1 MKLIKNVLG
10 IAAIAVMTLSTTN
23 VKAQDIGADFVS
35 KYVWRGGDFGE
46 ASIQPYISTSIGENL
61 EVGVWSSYALTD
73 YGFSEVDAYISYSV
87 GNFGLTLTNY
97 TFPGLTDDDGKSL
110 YAGAFDTEGL
120 EVSAT
125 ADVGPVS
132 LLAGYFT
139 ELEDLYFE
147 ASFGLGEFG
156 VAIGAGDGAYSE
168 DGEFA
173 LCNIAIDYSKEIGS
187 IPAFGQLVYNPDD
200 DAMFVVFGVS
210 F

>member
-1 MKLIKNVLG
+1 MKLIKNLFG
-10 IAAIAVMTLSTTN
+10 IAAIAVLTLSTTN

-46 ASIQPYISTSIGENL
+46 ASIQPYISTTIGENL

-97 TFPGLTDDDGKSL
+97 TFPGADT

-156 VAIGAGDGAYSE
+156 VAIGAGDGAYSA

-187 IPAFGQLVYNPDD
+187 IPAFGQLVYNPDAD
-200 DAMFVVFGVS
+200 TMFVVFGVS